1 MTKLALK
8 TNRTSKIV
16 ELYEALDLGV
26 EDIAEDL
33 EVSVEEV
40 KETLRAGSEDYLED
54 VRNGAEVVGDLSSYY
69 ENMRG
74 IAFASEDDKTR
85 LEATKYHIEEA
96 TGRNQKRVDNAGKMV
111 VMPPARGNVIDV
123 FNESLKKGN
132 AAVNGGGF
140 IEIAE
145 VSGE

>member
-85 LEATKYHIEEA
+85 LEATKYLIEEA

-111 VMPPARGNVIDV
+111 VMPQRSNVIDV